1 MNSPVA
7 IHRLGR
13 LELNES
19 FDALITDIARAR
31 VDEHGAVIDV
41 NPDAPSFE
49 AESDDEW
56 RELEKYLEQ
65 AA

>member
-1 MNSPVA
+1 MTA
-7 IHRLGR
+7 AYHRLGR
-13 LELNES
+13 IELNAD

-31 VDEHGAVIDV
+31 VDEHGAVIEV

-56 RELEKYLEQ
+56 RGEFAKYLANQ
-65 AA
+65 N

>member
-1 MNSPVA
+1 MTTA

-13 LELNES
+13 LEFNES

-31 VDEHGAVIDV
+31 VDEHGAVIEV

-56 RELEKYLEQ
+56 REFAQYMEITT
-65 AA
+65 